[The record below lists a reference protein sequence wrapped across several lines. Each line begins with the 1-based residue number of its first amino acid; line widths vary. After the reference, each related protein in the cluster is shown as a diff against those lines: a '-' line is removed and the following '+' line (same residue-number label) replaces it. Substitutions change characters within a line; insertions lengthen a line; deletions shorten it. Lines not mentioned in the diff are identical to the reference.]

1 MAIIR
6 QAVNLTAGLG
16 ETIYTVPTGK
26 QASLTVSVANAADT
40 YVAVQ
45 TSDLG
50 SAPTTQLDNTFSNSI
65 FNSFNTNVGYEIE
78 GTNNPRIYRRQASN
92 KYLRDSGSYIAY
104 DPSAFQIPR
113 TSSFNYD
120 SAIARIQ
127 FNDIYWRPNG
137 TFDNAGETR
146 TGISTMGGNYTGG
159 AASIGTEALSFR
171 TDGDYFQYQGCHTT
185 PTVVQVTSGHYFN
198 LVSGSSWE
206 PNNYSGANLAQGS
219 STHYIYKQ
227 MWKSS
232 EAPIVLM
239 WDAGDINTNTSNSL
253 SRGLQF
259 TGIPNG
265 SGIVWIQESGGYTM
279 ICCFSGKTSGDLS
292 VYILNQNAWNTAG
305 VNSNPPT
312 ASNTCTDITN
322 ASWSAVP
329 SREWLK
335 PFVEGSS
342 GIFYFRSSSS
352 PYPFTYDANTD
363 TWDFSA
369 TPTVQTYPA
378 EISSLSGTLG
388 NAYSFYKYGS
398 TLNDYYIA
406 AGTGVYSLIP
416 NYNALDANST
426 LLTSLQNNSEK
437 GGLALKAGDKVISY
451 DTLSGG
457 SVVQVYGYEEDA

>member
-16 ETIYTVPTGK
+16 ETIYTVPANK

-45 TSDLG
+45 TTDLG
-50 SAPTTQLDNTFSNSI
+50 SSPTTQLDTTFSNST
-65 FNSFNTNVGYEIE
+65 FNFFGTTAGYEIG

-92 KYLRDSGSYIAY
+92 KYAADSGSYIAY
-104 DPSAFQIPR
+104 DPHAFQIPR
-113 TSSFNYD
+113 TSAFNYD
-120 SAIARIQ
+120 AAIARLQ
-127 FNDIYWRPNG
+127 YNDIYWRPNG
-137 TFDNAGETR
+137 TFDNAGENR
-146 TGISTMGGNYTGG
+146 TGNGTMGSEYVRG

-171 TDGDYFQYQGCHTT
+171 TDADYFQYQNCHTT
-185 PTVVQVTSGHYFN
+185 PTAVQVTGGHYFN
-198 LVSGSSWE
+198 LVANSGWD
-206 PNNYSGANLAQGS
+206 PNNYSGANLAQGI

-227 MWKSS
+227 MDKSS
-232 EAPIVLM
+232 AAPIVLM
-239 WDAGDINTNTSNSL
+239 WDAGDINSSTNNTL
-253 SRGLQF
+253 SRALQF

-265 SGIVWIQESGGYTM
+265 SGIVWIQESGSYTM
-279 ICCFSGKTSGDLS
+279 ICCWSGSTSGTLS
-292 VYILNQNAWNTAG
+292 LYILNQSAWSTAG

-312 ASNTCTDITN
+312 TSSTCTDITD
-322 ASWSAVP
+322 ASWSAIP

-335 PFVEGSS
+335 PFVDGNS

-352 PYPFTYDANTD
+352 PYPFTYNANTD
-363 TWDFSA
+363 TWDFSG

-378 EISSLSGTLG
+378 EISSLEATLG
-388 NAYSFYKYGS
+388 DAYSFYKYGS
-398 TLNDYYIA
+398 TLNDYYIV
-406 AGTGVYSLIP
+406 AGSSVYSLIP